1 MNLLDSIDSPEA
13 LRELSIGQLYS
24 LCGEIREFLI
34 ENVAKTG
41 GHLAANLGAVE
52 LTVAL
57 HRVYDTSRDRLVF
70 DVGHQCYVH
79 KLLTGRREAFHTLRK
94 LDGVSGFPK
103 PLESV
108 HDASIAG
115 HASNAVSVALGL
127 ARSRT
132 LQGADIDI
140 VALVGDGALT
150 GGLAFEGLADAGA
163 SGEPMVVVLNDNGM
177 SIDKSV
183 GGVSNMLARLRVR
196 PAYFRFKRWYRRS
209 IGKIPPLYRL
219 THAIKEWF
227 KRHLLPDNQF
237 AELGFEYL
245 GTVDGHDIAALEAV
259 LLWARELNR
268 PVVVHALTQKGRGY
282 SFAEQQPEAFHAVGA
297 FDAETGLQPEE
308 KRSFSDEFGA
318 ALVELAERDPKIT
331 AITAAMCAGTGL
343 TDFAERFPERF
354 FDAGITEG
362 HCVAMAAGMATR
374 GLLPVFA
381 VYSTFLQRGYDMLIH
396 DVALSKRHVVF
407 AVDRAGLVGADGETH
422 QGSFDVSYLRSVPY
436 MAVFAPSSFLELR
449 EQLVAALYRIDG
461 PVAVRYPRSGEGAY
475 TGSMG
480 LAPAVR
486 LREGSDLTLL
496 TYGILINEAIAA
508 AQELERS
515 GVSAEII
522 KLNLIN
528 PLDFDSILASV
539 AKTGVLLAFE
549 DACETSGIGEAVLAE
564 CVRRGISLRA
574 VSTLNLG
581 NGVVRQG
588 TVEQLKALYG
598 LDAYS
603 LTAQALKLLERAGER

>member
-1 MNLLDSIDSPEA
+1 LDSIDSPEA